1 MLPEM
6 RPFRQNKW
14 KLQRF
19 ADSHWEMLLSAV
31 GQPLDTAKGVLESC
45 WEKSKGYLRASGQF

>member
-1 MLPEM
+1 M